1 MDVFRLIT
9 QGFSNA
15 EIGQELFISDT
26 TVKTHVTRLLLKL
39 NVRDRV
45 QAIVLAFQTGLSRR
59 RKRPSTAR
67 PQPRRTPSIT

>member
-9 QGFSNA
+9 QGFSNT

-45 QAIVLAFQTGLSRR
+45 QAIVLAFQTGLFEAEEATLD
-59 RKRPSTAR
+59 STTAAA
-67 PQPRRTPSIT
+67 